1 MFPFSFLE
9 ISPLFS
15 IRHLIWSAE
24 LTICLLIGFLYPFL
38 WGHRRISRQVS
49 GAAWTRAPKPRL
61 SLLPLIGLL
70 FTCSPWTSHFNT
82 FTLVLSSLCFLW
94 NFSFLSLVT
103 ASGSSILFSLLFVF
117 ASPSAQI
124 YNRMWL
130 TLGTKTGQ
138 QESQVIRVFIQLKSE
153 KDLFCLTSFSSL
165 GLCGH
170 LSFLHCL
177 YDLIFVYL
185 FKKIHFFLIRR

>member
-15 IRHLIWSAE
+15 IRHLSWSAE
-24 LTICLLIGFLYPFL
+24 LTICLLIRFLYLFL
-38 WGHRRISRQVS
+38 QEHWRIYRQIS
-49 GAAWTRAPKPRL
+49 SAAWTRVPKPEL
-61 SLLPLIGLL
+61 SLLLLIGLL

-94 NFSFLSLVT
+94 NFSFLCLVI
-103 ASGSSILFSLLFVF
+103 ASGSSILVFSFVCF
-117 ASPSAQI
+117 ASPNAQI

-138 QESQVIRVFIQLKSE
+138 EEIQVIRVFIQLKSA

-165 GLCGH
+165 GLCGY
-170 LSFLHCL
+170 LPFLHCS

-185 FKKIHFFLIRR
+185 KNTFLFNQKIM

>member
-15 IRHLIWSAE
+15 IRHLIWSAK
-24 LTICLLIGFLYPFL
+24 LTICLLLRLLYPFL
-38 WGHRRISRQVS
+38 WEQCRIARQVS
-49 GAAWTRAPKPRL
+49 GAAWTRVPKPGL

-82 FTLVLSSLCFLW
+82 FTLVLSSLCFLC
-94 NFSFLSLVT
+94 NFLFLCLVI
-103 ASGSSILFSLLFVF
+103 ASVSSILVFSFVCF
-117 ASPSAQI
+117 ASPNAQL

-138 QESQVIRVFIQLKSE
+138 EKVRWSESLFNLNLRKTF
-153 KDLFCLTSFSSL
+153 FCLTSFSSL

-170 LSFLHCL
+170 LSFLHCS
-177 YDLIFVYL
+177 YDLIFVHL
-185 FKKIHFFLIRR
+185 FKNYISF